1 MAAQRMRISEGATR
15 EGLLALL
22 SKLTRQLRALTP
34 PGEDASR
41 LDAIEAELAWQSQ
54 LDTWFT
60 SAPKQRCAIC
70 CGSDQYH

>member
-1 MAAQRMRISEGATR
+1 MAKQRMRISEGATR

-34 PGEDASR
+34 PDEDTSR

-54 LDTWFT
+54 LDTWF
-60 SAPKQRCAIC
+60 AANPQQRCAFC
-70 CGSDQYH
+70 CGSDQAH